1 MKLLEDIPSA
11 TEHRPPERRP
21 VVILAVT
28 GAALVL
34 AAVLGIVLML
44 TGGDG
49 DSRTDAPVADSGA
62 EVTMSEWVDG
72 VSQACTQTAASHPI
86 LMQGAEARTDP
97 ANLVAVDTAT
107 RDLAVAVRG
116 VTLPTEVAEADTATE
131 AVRLGDQVDQAWY
144 ALAALPA
151 EQVTPAHLTDASDA
165 TSAFVSR
172 LTELGASGC
181 GDLS

>member
-44 TGGDG
+44 TGGG
-49 DSRTDAPVADSGA
+49 DNRTVAPAADSGA
-62 EVTMSEWVDG
+62 EVAMSEWVDG

-86 LMQGAEARTDP
+86 LLQGAEARTDP

-116 VTLPTEVAEADTATE
+116 VALPTDVAEADAATE

-151 EQVTPAHLTDASDA
+151 EQVTPAHLADASDA
-165 TSAFVSR
+165 TSTFVSR
-172 LTELGASGC
+172 LIELGASGC
-181 GDLS
+181 GELG